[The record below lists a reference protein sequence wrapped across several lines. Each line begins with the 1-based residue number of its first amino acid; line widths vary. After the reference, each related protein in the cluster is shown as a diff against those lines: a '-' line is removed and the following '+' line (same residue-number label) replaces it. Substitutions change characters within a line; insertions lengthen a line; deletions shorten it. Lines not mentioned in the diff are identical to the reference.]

1 MRRREFL
8 QNSLRGAGA
17 VVAASLPVPLLAA
30 ASATVPGLS
39 LARLEG
45 EGAQRRWQDLHTCAA
60 ACGGQARV
68 RIDIDALAFPDAFA
82 SVAVEAMFVTDVGLT
97 PFRIAAF
104 DRGAVSPVSKP
115 FGFEAARDGLAG
127 LRVERRLDGDVPSH
141 GVASAGL
148 LGGIHAQLAP
158 GRYLLA
164 LAPDAQSVRLADVG
178 VTDVAGDAVTLRD
191 GSVPRFGYVVFSV
204 RAVT

>member
-30 ASATVPGLS
+30 ASATMPGLS

-45 EGAQRRWQDLHTCAA
+45 EGARRYWQALHACPA
-60 ACGGQARV
+60 ACSEHTRV
-68 RIDIDALAFPDAFA
+68 RIDIDALAFPEAFE
-82 SVAVEAMFVTDVGLT
+82 SVAVEAMFVTDAGLR

-115 FGFEAARDGLAG
+115 FGFEAARDGVAG
-127 LRVERRLDGDVPSH
+127 LRVERRLAGDVLSH
-141 GVASAGL
+141 GVASAGF
-148 LGGIHAQLAP
+148 LGGAHVQLAP
-158 GRYLLA
+158 GRYLLT
-164 LAPDAQSVRLADVG
+164 LASDARSPHLADVSPP
-178 VTDVAGDAVTLRD
+178 DADSGAVVLRD
-191 GSVPRFGYVVFSV
+191 GNAPPFGYVVLSV
-204 RAVT
+204 RAAA

>member
-17 VVAASLPVPLLAA
+17 VVAASLPVPLWAVA
-30 ASATVPGLS
+30 PATVPGLS

-45 EGAQRRWQDLHTCAA
+45 EGAQRRWQALHTCAA
-60 ACGGQARV
+60 ACGGPARV
-68 RIDIDALAFPDAFA
+68 RIDIDALAFAGSFA
-82 SVAVEAMFVTDVGLT
+82 SVAIDAMFVTDAGLT

-104 DRGAVSPVSKP
+104 DRGAVSALSKP

-127 LRVERRLDGDVPSH
+127 LRVERRLDGDVPSQ

-148 LGGIHAQLAP
+148 LGGIHAELAP

-164 LAPDAQSVRLADVG
+164 LAADGQPVRLTDIG

-191 GSVPRFGYVVFSV
+191 GSVPPFGYVAFSV
-204 RAVT
+204 RSAT